1 MMYGIAATENVWK
14 YDNKRVFDTKE
25 NHMCKY
31 LEFLF
36 SIVIEYNTDPSIFKL
51 VYLQI
56 SKRVI
61 SEGWSSLLTFLM
73 SIDAM

>member
-25 NHMCKY
+25 NQMCKY